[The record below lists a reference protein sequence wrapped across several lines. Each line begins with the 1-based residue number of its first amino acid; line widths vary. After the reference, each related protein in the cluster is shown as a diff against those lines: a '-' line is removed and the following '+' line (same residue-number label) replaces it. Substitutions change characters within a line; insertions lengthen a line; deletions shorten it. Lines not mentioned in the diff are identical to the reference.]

1 MLIISFLKKILNKSY
16 FEFIFFQIIILLNAL
31 SQIVSI
37 ISLYYFVSFFS
48 GEKANSNFLKIIFK
62 NNFFDFDINIYFYF
76 FIFIGSVLLNNLLT
90 IYANWFSINF
100 VNKKSF
106 ETASQIFK
114 NKTLIRYQKSI
125 KTHSTD
131 TTNTL
136 TTEISRVMKNILY
149 PITLINSKIIPFIL
163 ILFVVFLKDPELFF
177 YFIFFTFFIFYL
189 IILIFRKRIYDNG
202 KKISITSKN
211 KLKIINEVANNL
223 RIIKLFSLEKYFT
236 DKFNYE
242 NKIAIDSQ
250 GQNMFLGS
258 LPKNLVEIISVLIIG
273 ILFLSYGD
281 EINQNKEIYSTLSFY
296 IFSSYKI
303 IPSIQTIASAY
314 LSLKGNQ
321 SALMKINSSLNIRLS
336 KAKEITKNQLD
347 IFEKIKMSNVSFK
360 YDKSDFKLS
369 IPHFELKKSQ
379 IIGILG
385 ESGSGKSTFIDILCG
400 LLEPQKAIFWIN
412 DKKIK
417 YKKWSESLKKIS
429 TIVPQKIFL
438 EDDELRKNIAF
449 GVTDKEIDDEV
460 VKKSIKISNLEK
472 LIKSK
477 KNKIN
482 FFIGENGSILSGGQ
496 IQRVGIA
503 RAIYR
508 NFKILILDEA
518 TSALD
523 NNNEKEI
530 LNNLKFLKLD
540 SAVIVIT
547 HKEKLTK
554 YFDITYRIK
563 DGNLIKDTNLND

>member
-114 NKTLIRYQKSI
+114 NKTLISYQKSI

-242 NKIAIDSQ
+242 NKITIDSQ

-258 LPKNLVEIISVLIIG
+258 LPKNLVEIISILIIG

-400 LLEPQKAIFWIN
+400 LLEPQKGIFWIN

-417 YKKWSESLKKIS
+417 FKKWSESLKKIS

-438 EDDELRKNIAF
+438 EDDELRKNKAF

-508 NFKILILDEA
+508 KFKILILDEA

-540 SAVIVIT
+540 SAVIIIT

>member
-1 MLIISFLKKILNKSY
+1 MLIISFLKKILDKSY

-163 ILFVVFLKDPELFF
+163 ILFVVFLKDPELFL
-177 YFIFFTFFIFYL
+177 YFVFFAFFIFYI
-189 IILIFRKRIYDNG
+189 IILIFKKRIYDNG
-202 KKISITSKN
+202 RKISISSKN

-242 NKIAIDSQ
+242 NKITIDSQ

-258 LPKNLVEIISVLIIG
+258 LPKNLVEIISILIIG

-508 NFKILILDEA
+508 KFKILILDEA